1 VTPDLDVGNETLLL
15 PWWAAAA
22 AAAVIVFLCVFA
34 VRGAG
39 WSRTISIFAQ
49 GAVVAVAIVVAWTLL
64 ERLTIRDRADERR
77 ALEVRMAALT
87 SAAIVP
93 GSALA
98 CLDGAA
104 GEMVIEAC
112 EKALFA
118 TPETVAAAVSYV
130 GARLTLLAD
139 AVDFS
144 NRGDGSYD
152 QALTDLR
159 RAAERD
165 RFGFVA
171 HVLAKR
177 ENCTADKCDAFGL
190 LRDPSWI
197 ISNLKERTFDIH
209 TTRHAGNWKNAPP
222 VAAGSASD
230 ATASVTAP
238 GRAFP
243 GMPGRPNFNFPSAI
257 SIPPV
262 NIMSNEPGITGQGG
276 IEAPKTEGKSDAKP
290 AAARRSNTRPE
301 RRNTQNSA
309 VPGETTP
316 STIPDTAA
324 TPGRAQ

>member
-1 VTPDLDVGNETLLL
+1 MTPDLVNETLLL

-34 VRGAG
+34 ARHAG
-39 WSRTISIFAQ
+39 WSRTISTLAQ
-49 GAVVAVAIVVAWTLL
+49 GAVVVVAVVLAWTLL
-64 ERLTIRDRADERR
+64 ERLSMSDRAEERR
-77 ALEVRMAALT
+77 ALEARMAALT
-87 SAAIVP
+87 SGAIAP
-93 GSALA
+93 GSPLA

-118 TPETVAAAVSYV
+118 TPQTVAAAVSYV
-130 GARLTLLAD
+130 GARLSLLSD

-152 QALTDLR
+152 QALIDLR
-159 RAAERD
+159 RAAEQD
-165 RFGFVA
+165 RYGFVA

-177 ENCTADKCDAFGL
+177 DNCTADKCEAFGL
-190 LRDPSWI
+190 LRDPSWV
-197 ISNLKERTFDIH
+197 ISNLKDRTFDIH
-209 TTRHAGNWKNAPP
+209 AARNAANWKTTTP

-230 ATASVTAP
+230 ATASVTGP

-262 NIMSNEPGITGQGG
+262 SIMNNEPGITGQGG
-276 IEAPKTEGKSDAKP
+276 VEIPKAEGKSDTKP
-290 AAARRSNTRPE
+290 AAARRPNTRPE

-309 VPGETTP
+309 VPDETTP
-316 STIPDTAA
+316 PPAPGSDAA
-324 TPGRAQ
+324 SGRAQ

>member
-1 VTPDLDVGNETLLL
+1 MTADLDVMNGTL

-22 AAAVIVFLCVFA
+22 VAAVIVFLCVFA
-34 VRGAG
+34 ARRAG
-39 WSRTISIFAQ
+39 WSRTISTLAQ
-49 GAVVAVAIVVAWTLL
+49 GAVVLVAIVLAWTLL

-77 ALEVRMAALT
+77 ALEARMAALT
-87 SAAIVP
+87 SGAIAP
-93 GSALA
+93 GSPLA

-104 GEMVIEAC
+104 GEMVIDAC

-118 TPETVAAAVSYV
+118 TPEAVAAAVSYV
-130 GARLTLLAD
+130 GARLSLLAD

-152 QALTDLR
+152 QALMDLR

-165 RFGFVA
+165 RYGFVA
-171 HVLAKR
+171 HVLAMR
-177 ENCTADKCDAFGL
+177 DNCTADQCEAFGL
-190 LRDPSWI
+190 LRDPSRI
-197 ISNLKERTFDIH
+197 ISNLKDRTFEIH
-209 TTRHAGNWKNAPP
+209 AARHAANWKTIPP

-238 GRAFP
+238 VRAFP
-243 GMPGRPNFNFPSAI
+243 GMPGRPNFNFPSAT

-262 NIMSNEPGITGQGG
+262 NIMNNEPGITGQGG
-276 IEAPKTEGKSDAKP
+276 VEIPKAEGKSDAKP

-309 VPGETTP
+309 VPGETTLP
-316 STIPDTAA
+316 PASGTDAA
-324 TPGRAQ
+324 PGRAQ